1 MLVHGAV
8 RMKKDAEREIF
19 LANLRSLRLKPAE
32 LRELYR
38 RAIYEAVIVLRQAAI
53 ETDDLDV
60 VRDALM
66 EYWVREPIASLLEE
80 EARKVTA
87 KTRVPR

>member
-1 MLVHGAV
+1 MT
-8 RMKKDAEREIF
+8 KDPERDIF
-19 LANLRSLRLKPAE
+19 LENLRASRLKPAE

-38 RAIYEAVIVLRQAAI
+38 RALVEAARVLRETDI

-60 VRDALM
+60 VMDSIM
-66 EYWVREPIASLLEE
+66 EYWVRRPIANLLESE
-80 EARKVTA
+80 VAKVTS